1 MRVLPRHQP
10 VAAGHTTNAPRAYP
24 GRVPVSVAT
33 TAEEKHAR
41 YSGDLSS
48 ITFGPAEN
56 GSPPRYPDPVE
67 TPANRFRL
75 VPVAVVIFGI
85 GLIALAAIFVLFLT
99 GRHDLP
105 VWLNASAGVLVP
117 LGFGLALIGLVRE
130 ARQTAKRNRRA
141 TGQSR

>member
-1 MRVLPRHQP
+1 
-10 VAAGHTTNAPRAYP
+10 
-24 GRVPVSVAT
+24 
-33 TAEEKHAR
+33 
-41 YSGDLSS
+41 
-48 ITFGPAEN
+48 
-56 GSPPRYPDPVE
+56 VE
-67 TPANRFRL
+67 TPANRLKL

-130 ARQTAKRNRRA
+130 ARRDSKRRA
-141 TGQSR
+141 SPRTR